1 MTAPVVVD
9 LSALADDMR
18 DAADAAA
25 AAIDAVN
32 SPETAAWIA
41 RTHWLAGQLEKGKAP

>member
-1 MTAPVVVD
+1 MNRPVVVD
-9 LSALADDMR
+9 LAAIADDMR
-18 DAADAAA
+18 DLADATA

-41 RTHWLAGQLEKGKAP
+41 RTHWLAHQIEKGTTP